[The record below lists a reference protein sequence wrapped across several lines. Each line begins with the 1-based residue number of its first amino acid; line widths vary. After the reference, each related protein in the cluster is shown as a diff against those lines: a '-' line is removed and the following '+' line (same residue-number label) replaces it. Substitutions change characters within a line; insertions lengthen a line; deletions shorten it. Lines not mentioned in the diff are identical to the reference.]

1 MLCEW
6 NRYTTTIF
14 SAFFPLLHLFPL
26 PFYYSFPSLFSFY
39 FFSFF
44 FLLLTS
50 INSHS
55 FLTEIRNIEDFFPKF
70 SILNHA
76 IFFPNS
82 YFLLLLNYLQCN
94 FFASKV
100 IHNQFLPTYCLLS
113 RSVHAFCCSQIIWLS
128 SNLQTQNQ
136 FSNDNFNSW
145 KKIHIIF
152 HKKKK
157 KDFFFFFL

>member
-1 MLCEW
+1 MNETDIQLL
-6 NRYTTTIF
+6 F
-14 SAFFPLLHLFPL
+14 FLLFFPFSIYFL
-26 PFYYSFPSLFSFY
+26 SLFIIPFLL
-39 FFSFF
+39 FFLSTFFPFF

-113 RSVHAFCCSQIIWLS
+113 RSVHAFCCSQII
-128 SNLQTQNQ
+128 
-136 FSNDNFNSW
+136 
-145 KKIHIIF
+145 
-152 HKKKK
+152 
-157 KDFFFFFL
+157 